1 MSELSPHS
9 TVLLRRFPTRSPLP
23 PPRLSRRPSNIHHRR
38 AAAAG
43 KRAIIR
49 EAAAAPVAARSIV
62 TMSSP
67 IPTPSW
73 LSPLPPRTCRR
84 RQCRGRPPL
93 PALHPRPCRRPRRRL
108 PPCRAHHRMTHLR
121 ISRRTTRIPRCRR
134 RPPTTISLISSI
146 RQAFCPI
153 SPCSNVPLS

>member
-1 MSELSPHS
+1 MSEPSPHS

-38 AAAAG
+38 AAAAAG

-49 EAAAAPVAARSIV
+49 EAAVAARSIV

-67 IPTPSW
+67 IPTPTSL